1 MLQMQVFDRHFEIFV
16 DDSEIDHEK
25 NRQVNSRSF
34 HFRDQFH
41 RLRILIQIAQ
51 QLSDPARL
59 TRIKMVGQIRLN
71 GPRPGIK
78 KLGRQDLTAGKMAMA
93 VYNHELQT
101 QQDQLMNTAAVM
113 ERGSPP
119 ARFATRMS
127 IGTGLI
133 LFIGSLIFISVASL
147 VPPDP
152 VPSNASPTEFS
163 SARAMKHVI
172 AISQSPHPTGSPAQT
187 EVRNYIL
194 SQLAALG
201 LKPEVQEASSIS
213 NVVARLKGTQN
224 GKAVLLD
231 AHYDTVAEAPG
242 ASDDG
247 AAVAMMMETIRAL
260 KSRAPLNNDVIFL
273 FSDGEEMGKVG
284 ASAFVYQHPWA
295 KDVALV
301 LNFEARGVKGPSIL
315 FETSNKNGW
324 LIREFAKAAP
334 HPVANSFAYDVYKFL
349 PNDTDLTVFK
359 EAGFAGLNFA
369 FVDGSQYYH
378 TPNDNLANL
387 DERSL
392 QHHGSYALA
401 LTQHFA
407 NLDLANVRAGD
418 AIYFNLFRSTMIVYP
433 ATLAI
438 PFAVLAMVFFLT
450 YLVLGVSNKRLAMKG
465 VASGF
470 RALLLSIGISCL
482 LVTLIRWI
490 GDLLPPSL
498 STSSHDRLLL
508 GVSVI
513 GIVVVTS
520 IVYLRSGKTA
530 SAIEAT
536 IGGSCGWLIMTV
548 LTSLF
553 LKGSSYLF
561 VWPLIFNT
569 LALAAVFRHPAPTRG
584 LPLRLGVIGICAVPT
599 VVLISSFVYLTFLA
613 LTFDSLSFAIVA
625 ASSVALAVMP
635 FVPHL
640 RFVATGTLII
650 QQG

>member
-1 MLQMQVFDRHFEIFV
+1 V
-16 DDSEIDHEK
+16 
-25 NRQVNSRSF
+25 
-34 HFRDQFH
+34 
-41 RLRILIQIAQ
+41 
-51 QLSDPARL
+51 
-59 TRIKMVGQIRLN
+59 
-71 GPRPGIK
+71 
-78 KLGRQDLTAGKMAMA
+78 A
-93 VYNHELQT
+93 V
-101 QQDQLMNTAAVM
+101 
-113 ERGSPP
+113 
-119 ARFATRMS
+119 
-127 IGTGLI
+127 I
-133 LFIGSLIFISVASL
+133 LFIGSLIFVSVATL
-147 VPPDP
+147 FPPDP

-163 SARAMKHVI
+163 SARAMKHLI
-172 AISQSPHPTGSPAQT
+172 AISQTPHPTGSPAQT
-187 EVRNYIL
+187 EVRKYIL

-201 LKPEVQEASSIS
+201 LKPEVQELTSIS
-213 NVVARLKGTQN
+213 NIVARLRGIQN

-231 AHYDTVAEAPG
+231 GHYDTVAEAPG

-247 AAVAMMMETIRAL
+247 AAVAMMIETIRAL

-273 FSDGEEMGKVG
+273 FSDGEEIGKLG
-284 ASAFVYQHPWA
+284 AAAFVYQHPWA

-315 FETSNKNGW
+315 FETGSENGW
-324 LIREFAKAAP
+324 LIREFAKAVP

-369 FVDGSQYYH
+369 FIDGSQYYH
-378 TPNDNLANL
+378 TPSDNLANL

-407 NLDLANVRAGD
+407 NLDLTNVRAGD

-433 ATLAI
+433 MTLAI
-438 PFAVLAMVFFLT
+438 PFACLAMVLFLT
-450 YLVLGVSNKRLAMKG
+450 YVVLGISNQRLAMKG

-470 RALLLSIGISCL
+470 RALLLSIAISCL
-482 LVTLIRWI
+482 LVMLIRWI
-490 GDLLPPSL
+490 GDILSRSL
-498 STSSHDRLLL
+498 SSSSHDRLLL
-508 GVSVI
+508 GLSVI

-530 SAIEAT
+530 SAIEAA
-536 IGGSCGWLIMTV
+536 IGGSCGWLLMTV

-569 LALAAVFRHPAPTRG
+569 LALAAVFRHPVPARR
-584 LPLRLGVIGICAVPT
+584 LPLRLGVISICAVPT

-625 ASSVALAVMP
+625 ASSVALAVVP

-640 RFVATGTLII
+640 RFVATGVVNI
-650 QQG
+650 QQR

>member
-1 MLQMQVFDRHFEIFV
+1 M
-16 DDSEIDHEK
+16 
-25 NRQVNSRSF
+25 
-34 HFRDQFH
+34 
-41 RLRILIQIAQ
+41 
-51 QLSDPARL
+51 
-59 TRIKMVGQIRLN
+59 T
-71 GPRPGIK
+71 
-78 KLGRQDLTAGKMAMA
+78 
-93 VYNHELQT
+93 
-101 QQDQLMNTAAVM
+101 TAAVM
-113 ERGSPP
+113 EPASPS
-119 ARFATRMS
+119 ARLGTRIS
-127 IGTGLI
+127 IALAVI
-133 LFIGSLIFISVASL
+133 LFIGILIFVSVAT
-147 VPPDP
+147 VFPPDP
-152 VPSNASPTEFS
+152 VPSNASPAEFS
-163 SARAMKHVI
+163 SARAMKHLI
-172 AISQSPHPTGSPAQT
+172 AISQSPHPTGSAAQT
-187 EVRNYIL
+187 EVRKYIL

-201 LKPEVQEASSIS
+201 LNPEVQETTSIS
-213 NVVARLKGTQN
+213 NIVVRLKGTQN

-231 AHYDTVAEAPG
+231 GHYDTVAEAPG

-247 AAVAMMMETIRAL
+247 AAVAMMIETIRAL

-273 FSDGEEMGKVG
+273 FSDGEEIGELG
-284 ASAFVYQHPWA
+284 ASAFAYQHPWA

-301 LNFEARGVKGPSIL
+301 LNFEARGVRGPSIL
-315 FETSNKNGW
+315 FETSSENGW

-334 HPVANSFAYDVYKFL
+334 HPVANSFAYDIYKFL

-359 EAGFAGLNFA
+359 EAGVAGLNFA

-401 LTQHFA
+401 LTQHFG

-418 AIYFNLFRSTMIVYP
+418 AIYFNLFPSTMIVYP

-450 YLVLGVSNKRLAMKG
+450 YVVLGVSNKRLAIKG
-465 VASGF
+465 IASGF
-470 RALLLSIGISCL
+470 RALLLSIAISCL

-490 GDLLPPSL
+490 GDVLPRSLNTASRDRELL
-498 STSSHDRLLL
+498 TF
-508 GVSVI
+508 SVI
-513 GIVVVTS
+513 VIVVVTS

-530 SAIEAT
+530 SAVEAT

-553 LKGSSYLF
+553 LKGSTYLF

-569 LALAAVFRHPAPTRG
+569 LALAAVFRHPARDSR
-584 LPLRLGVIGICAVPT
+584 LALRLGVIGICAVPT

-625 ASSVALAVMP
+625 ASSVALAVVP

-640 RFVATGTLII
+640 RFVATGSLLSG
-650 QQG
+650 QG